1 MTETNKANITTLT
14 KVRAAATITP
24 NIGVEILYRDTN
36 KTSNTLVIDGHVEVT
51 YDTYLLEGMPYFEAA
66 VVDAT
71 DRQHVYARLPLTG
84 IRLIR
89 FLYKK
94 EG

>member
-1 MTETNKANITTLT
+1 MTEISKANITTLP
-14 KVRAAATITP
+14 KVIPTLMP

-36 KTSNTLVIDGHVEVT
+36 KTSNTLVIDGHVDVT

-71 DRQHVYARLPLTG
+71 NRQHVYARLPLTG

-94 EG
+94 RG

>member
-1 MTETNKANITTLT
+1 MTEINRSNITTLP
-14 KVRAAATITP
+14 KVRSTIIP

-36 KTSNTLVIDGHVEVT
+36 KTSNTLIIDGHVEVT

-66 VVDAT
+66 VIDAT

>member
-1 MTETNKANITTLT
+1 MTEISKANITTLP
-14 KVRAAATITP
+14 KVMLTLMP

-36 KTSNTLVIDGHVEVT
+36 KTSNTLIIDGHVEVT
-51 YDTYLLEGMPYFEAA
+51 YDTYLFEGMPYFEAA

-71 DRQHVYARLPLTG
+71 NRQHVYARLPLKG

-94 EG
+94 GG

>member
-1 MTETNKANITTLT
+1 MTEISKANITTLP
-14 KVRAAATITP
+14 KVIPTLMP

-51 YDTYLLEGMPYFEAA
+51 YDTYLLEGMPHFEAA
-66 VVDAT
+66 VVDAAN
-71 DRQHVYARLPLTG
+71 RQHVYARLPLTG

-94 EG
+94 RG

>member
-1 MTETNKANITTLT
+1 MTEISKANIKTLP
-14 KVRAAATITP
+14 KVIPTLMP

-36 KTSNTLVIDGHVEVT
+36 KTSNTLIIDGHVEVT

-71 DRQHVYARLPLTG
+71 NRQHVYARLPLTG

-89 FLYKK
+89 FLYKRR
-94 EG
+94 G